1 MKLTPMDIRE
11 QTFKKGL
18 LGYNKTEV
26 YAFKELVAG
35 TLEELTRQNYL
46 QEEQLRDME
55 RKLSS
60 HEASESILKEAI
72 TSAQKMGE
80 DLKDNAKKEAQL
92 LVLEAKIQAEELVK
106 GAHERVSQIQTE
118 IYQLKKQRTEI
129 QTSIKAVVDYHSNLL
144 FNEEA
149 ESQRNDEG
157 DDKLKFIHT
166 VRL

>member
-18 LGYNKTEV
+18 LGYNKIEV
-26 YAFKELVAG
+26 HAFKELAAG

-60 HEASESILKEAI
+60 HESRETILKEAI
-72 TSAQKMGE
+72 TSAQQMGE
-80 DLKDNAKKEAQL
+80 DLKDNARKEAEL
-92 LVLEAKIQAEELVK
+92 IVLEAKIQAEGLIK
-106 GAHERVSQIQTE
+106 DAHERVSQIQTE
-118 IYQLKKQRTEI
+118 IYQLKKQRTAM
-129 QTSIKAVVDYHSNLL
+129 QTSIRAVLDYHSNLL